1 MSESPVTPDLD
12 LLRKSRKKLYD
23 DLMELTKFKLSL
35 LNVFGAYTMFLFHA
49 PLAGVG
55 LLSSLSFIFAT

>member
-1 MSESPVTPDLD
+1 MI
-12 LLRKSRKKLYD
+12 D
-23 DLMELTKFKLSL
+23 DLMELTKFRLSL
-35 LNVFGAYTMFLFHA
+35 LNSFGAYTMFYFHA

>member
-1 MSESPVTPDLD
+1 MTPDLD
-12 LLRKSRKKLYD
+12 LLRKSRKKLFD

-35 LNVFGAYTMFLFHA
+35 LNSFGAYTMFFFHA

-55 LLSSLSFIFAT
+55 LLSSLSFVFAT